1 MKRVEGSAGVAL
13 LECTN
18 PVKGKWRVRWGVE
31 AKEDGTVTYM
41 EEELDRKPAASD
53 VEGIISGSGVD
64 ALDGE
69 LETIGSA
76 LGYGRDEFDKMLETA
91 RAERI
96 ASDPQAQLMEAMRGQ
111 MSKRTDVDDEKA
123 LMLSN
128 MFHTF
133 SYLCKRGKEIKAGTV
148 LRHGNRLWRAVQTH
162 TPLSIYPPSIDT
174 ASLYTKVNKSH
185 AGTLEDPIPY
195 EQNMAFEKG
204 KYYSQYEVV
213 YLCILTT
220 VNGYPNDLKDLP
232 TIVQPV

>member
-1 MKRVEGSAGVAL
+1 MEGSAGVAL

-31 AKEDGTVTYM
+31 AEGDGAVTYM
-41 EEELDRKPAASD
+41 EEEFGQKPAATD
-53 VEGIISGSGVD
+53 VENVISASGVD
-64 ALDGE
+64 ALDEE
-69 LETIGSA
+69 LEAIGSA
-76 LGYGRDEFDKMLETA
+76 LGYGKDEFGTMIEKA
-91 RAERI
+91 RTERI
-96 ASDPQAQLMEAMRGQ
+96 AADPQAQLMEAMRGQ
-111 MSKRTDVDDEKA
+111 MSERTDVDDEKA
-123 LMLSN
+123 LMLPN

-148 LRHGNRLWRAVQTH
+148 LRHGNRLWRAVQAH

-204 KYYSQYEVV
+204 RYYSQYGVV